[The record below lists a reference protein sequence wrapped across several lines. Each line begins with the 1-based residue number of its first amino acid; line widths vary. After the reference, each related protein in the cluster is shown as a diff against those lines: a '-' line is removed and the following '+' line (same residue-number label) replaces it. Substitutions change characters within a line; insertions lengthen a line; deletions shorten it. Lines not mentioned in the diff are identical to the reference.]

1 VIKLLNDLKIAE
13 DERSKLRSA
22 LIGLSEAV
30 LRYNKVSLSSDAAIR
45 LDLEATM
52 RESAKVL
59 GINAPDA
66 VNAQAE
72 PSTLTDGMVVSIK
85 EDLNLVVANIG
96 SRHGVKVGMPFDI
109 VRGDNIVGS
118 VRIVDVREKIAG
130 GLIQYLSDQERIRTG
145 DRLKVASQQ

>member
-1 VIKLLNDLKIAE
+1 
-13 DERSKLRSA
+13 
-22 LIGLSEAV
+22 
-30 LRYNKVSLSSDAAIR
+30 
-45 LDLEATM
+45 M

-66 VNAQAE
+66 VNAPPE

-85 EDLNLVVANIG
+85 DELNLVVANIG
-96 SRHGVKVGMPFDI
+96 SRNGVKVGMPFDV

-130 GLIQYLSDQERIRTG
+130 GLIQYLTDRERIKTG

>member
-1 VIKLLNDLKIAE
+1 M
-13 DERSKLRSA
+13 
-22 LIGLSEAV
+22 
-30 LRYNKVSLSSDAAIR
+30 RYNKVSLSSDAAIR

-66 VNAQAE
+66 VTASPE

-85 EDLNLVVANIG
+85 DELNLVVANIG
-96 SRHGVKVGMPFDI
+96 SRHGVTVGMPFDV

-130 GLIQYLSDQERIRTG
+130 GLIQYLTDRERIKTG